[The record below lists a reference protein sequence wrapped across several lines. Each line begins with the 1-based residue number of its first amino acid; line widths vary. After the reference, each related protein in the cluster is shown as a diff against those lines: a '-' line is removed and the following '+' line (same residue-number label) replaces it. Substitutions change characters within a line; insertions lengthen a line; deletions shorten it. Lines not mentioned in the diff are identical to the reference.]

1 MLLLNEIVY
10 GRKNTLILSDEVML
24 MLENQLLVDNLCKL
38 HLIIINHF
46 VELPFFI
53 KFLTGQVDKRTL
65 EKNQTEAREK
75 LLES

>member
-1 MLLLNEIVY
+1 
-10 GRKNTLILSDEVML
+10 

-46 VELPFFI
+46 VELLFFI

-65 EKNQTEAREK
+65 EKYQTEAREK
-75 LLES
+75 SRES